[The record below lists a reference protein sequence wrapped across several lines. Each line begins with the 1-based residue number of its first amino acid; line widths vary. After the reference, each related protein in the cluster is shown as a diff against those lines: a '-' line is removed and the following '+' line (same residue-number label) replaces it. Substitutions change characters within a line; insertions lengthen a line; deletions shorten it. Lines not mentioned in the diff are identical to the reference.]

1 MKRRILPVLFALL
14 LTGATACTHLEDYR
28 DIARQKGMSG
38 EYMDALN
45 RWTRSKVIYS
55 QFETQAH
62 ISATYHGPDF
72 NRAYLEEHSRIYP
85 LREEDRRKREGASRG
100 AASDVAEFLFYAAIP
115 EKASNDF
122 DRRGSIWTIF
132 LVNGKGERIDPR
144 EVRKIEPVT
153 PLITKFYPYV
163 NPYYGMA
170 YRLRF
175 RPLSAEEADSLKLVI
190 TGVLGRAELTF
201 GQR

>member
-1 MKRRILPVLFALL
+1 MKRRILPFTLALL
-14 LTGATACTHLEDYR
+14 LTGVTACTHLEDYR
-28 DIARQKGMSG
+28 DIARDKGMSG
-38 EYMDALN
+38 AYMDALH
-45 RWTRSKVIYS
+45 RWTRSTVIYS

-72 NRAYLEEHSRIYP
+72 NRAYLGEYSRIYP
-85 LREEDRRKREGASRG
+85 LREEDRNKREEASRR
-100 AASDVAEFLFYAAIP
+100 ASADAAEFLFYAALP
-115 EKASNDF
+115 EKAANDF

-132 LVNGKGERIDPR
+132 LVSGKGERIDPR

-153 PLITKFYPYV
+153 PLITTFYPYV

-175 RPLSAEEADSLKLVI
+175 PPLPADASDSFKLVI

-201 GQR
+201 GGR